1 MSAIEGPTV
10 RLVSVSRAQLADWFA
25 IACDAKIVVAR
36 GGTVA
41 LASKLAAELLE
52 RDDLEGLAVGE
63 LIPPGAR
70 AWHAAKVEAYFRSL
84 VPQPMGRVGLVIG
97 VTGSG
102 RRVPLDLSIAPISLD
117 GDHAALVTLRDVSR
131 ERAMTAALADSHA
144 RLRAIVEAIPDTIV
158 CADREGNVE
167 LVNHLAPSLTDSD
180 VMGRGWES
188 SLAPEDRPRAR
199 EAVARAVS
207 GTDTVTLEMKTVRPD
222 ATWDVQM
229 RRVVRDGEVT
239 GLVVVSRDVT
249 LQKREEAQRAA
260 ARQLASLGMISAA
273 LAHEINNPLAAV
285 TWNVESALATLS
297 ADEAKPAARDA
308 LTEAHA
314 ALTAMRDIV
323 RDLRIFGREERNAV
337 QRVDVLAVF
346 DATLRLARNEL
357 RHHARVV
364 LDLQPVPRVR
374 ASEAYLG
381 QIFLNLLINAAH
393 AIPQGESDRNRIVV
407 RTRTEPD
414 GRARIDIEDSGV
426 GMTADVRERLFTPF
440 FTTKPLGAGSGLG
453 LSICQRMVV
462 EIDGEIRVETSPGVG
477 STFTVLLPAASSEP
491 GMAASV
497 ATPARTRRT
506 VLFVDDDEGVVRA
519 LQRALRD
526 HHDLAGATSAKE
538 AIASIEAREPDVIVC
553 DVMMPDALGT
563 ELIHRI
569 LERWPSLA
577 SRVIFLTGGAW
588 GAGAREIMSG
598 RLGRVLQKPIAIADL
613 LRAID
618 SIEIG

>member
-1 MSAIEGPTV
+1 MSVT
-10 RLVSVSRAQLADWFA
+10 RAQLADWFA
-25 IACDAKIVVAR
+25 IACDAKIVIAR

-41 LASKLAAELLE
+41 MASRLAAELLE
-52 RDDLEGLAVGE
+52 RDDLEGIAVAE

-70 AWHAAKVEAYFRSL
+70 AWHAAKVEAYFQSL
-84 VPQPMGRVGLVIG
+84 VPRPMGRVGLVIG
-97 VTGSG
+97 VRGSG

-117 GDHAALVTLRDVSR
+117 GDHAALVTLRDISH
-131 ERAMTAALADSHA
+131 ERAIAAELADSHA

-167 LVNHLAPSLTDSD
+167 LCNHLAPGLTEAD

-188 SLAPEDRPRAR
+188 ALVPEDRARAG
-199 EAVARAVS
+199 EALARAVT
-207 GTDTVTLEMKTVRPD
+207 GTETVTLEMKTVRPE

-229 RRVVRDGEVT
+229 RRVVREGEVT

-249 LQKREEAQRAA
+249 LRKREEAQQAA

-285 TWNVESALATLS
+285 TWNVESALAALS
-297 ADEAKPAARDA
+297 MEGASPAARDA

-337 QRVDVLAVF
+337 QRVDVLAVL

-364 LDLQPVPRVR
+364 LDLQPLPRVR

-407 RTRTEPD
+407 RTRTEAD

-440 FTTKPLGAGSGLG
+440 FTTKPLGVGSGLG
-453 LSICQRMVV
+453 LSICQRMVAHI
-462 EIDGEIRVETSPGVG
+462 EGEIRVETSPGVG
-477 STFTVLLPAASSEP
+477 STFTVLLPAAQSEP
-491 GMAASV
+491 AFSATD
-497 ATPARTRRT
+497 ATPARTRRS
-506 VLFVDDDEGVVRA
+506 VLFVDDDEGVVQA

-526 HHDLAGATSAKE
+526 HHDLTGATSAKE
-538 AIASIEAREPDVIVC
+538 AMACIEARIPDVIVC

-563 ELIHRI
+563 ELVHGI
-569 LERWPSLA
+569 LERWPSLT

-588 GAGAREIMSG
+588 GEGAREIMSG
-598 RLGRVLQKPIAIADL
+598 RLGRVLQKPIGIADL
-613 LRAID
+613 VRAID
-618 SIEIG
+618 AI